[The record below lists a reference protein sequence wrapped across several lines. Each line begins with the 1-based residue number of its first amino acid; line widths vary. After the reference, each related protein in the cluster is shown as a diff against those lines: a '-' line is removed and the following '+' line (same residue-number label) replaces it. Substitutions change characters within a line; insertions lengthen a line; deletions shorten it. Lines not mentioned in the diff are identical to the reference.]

1 MGIVKAG
8 LKILVY
14 LITIL
19 GYILLPIFLNFKGNI
34 ILSLILSLILI
45 FSTIKI
51 IKNIIKKEKGSKVKN
66 ILFCTLNLIFIG
78 IVGIMTITV
87 VELYREEDRSIALY
101 SILEKTESE
110 PEGYNDVFKKEER
123 DDYKILYTEKL
134 EPELNNINLIL
145 DNAIKSNNR
154 IFGDFDKSPV
164 TIKFDYI
171 KDVFEG
177 RYNSEGLDGMYI
189 PLTKNIYFYGKDAY
203 DDALSGGGS
212 MKLQDSLIHEYTH
225 HVMFEFFKAN
235 EIDSKTIPL
244 WFIEGVA
251 EHVADTS
258 YITEINKIVPFSKLV
273 TTEQWENNL
282 QKENTIY
289 MQSKYAVRRIVI
301 LKGEDKLK
309 DIILKSKESDFNTAF
324 KEVVGI
330 SIEDLESIMNED
342 LKDNFT
348 KQFHEFRNAN
358 KDRNEDEKIYLDKYM
373 NEKKRALEKY
383 ISIENNPGAYSLLAN
398 LYINGD
404 EYDKAEKLLKE
415 GIENNPEEAGL
426 YRELG
431 LMYEE
436 KNQLELAKEC
446 FKKEESLNKR

>member
-1 MGIVKAG
+1 MGIIKTG

-45 FSTIKI
+45 FSAIKI
-51 IKNIIKKEKGSKVKN
+51 VKNIIKKENGSKVKD

-87 VELYREEDRSIALY
+87 VELYKEEDRSIALY

-134 EPELNNINLIL
+134 EPALNNINLIL
-145 DNAIKSNNR
+145 DKAIKSNDR
-154 IFGDFDKSPV
+154 VFGDFDKSPV

-203 DDALSGGGS
+203 DHALGT

-235 EIDSKTIPL
+235 EIDISTIPL

-251 EHVADTS
+251 EHIADTN
-258 YITEINKIVPFSKLV
+258 YITEINKIVPFNKLV
-273 TTEQWENNL
+273 TTKQWENNL

-301 LKGEDKLK
+301 LKGENKLK
-309 DIILKSKESDFNTAF
+309 DIILKSKESDFNTDF

-330 SIEDLESIMNED
+330 SIEDLESIMNEN

-348 KQFHEFRNAN
+348 KQFFEFRNIN
-358 KDRNEDEKIYLDKYM
+358 KDRTEEEKIYSDKYM
-373 NEKKRALEKY
+373 NEKKKALEKY
-383 ISIENNPGAYSLLAN
+383 ILVENNPEAYGLLAD
-398 LYINGD
+398 LYINGE

-415 GIENNPEEAGL
+415 SIEKNPKEAKL

-431 LMYEE
+431 LMYEK
-436 KNQLELAKEC
+436 KNQLELANEC
-446 FKKEESLNKR
+446 FKKEESLNKK

>member
-1 MGIVKAG
+1 MGIIKTG
-8 LKILVY
+8 LKIIVY
-14 LITIL
+14 LITML
-19 GYILLPIFLNFKGNI
+19 VYIFLPIFLNFKGNI
-34 ILSLILSLILI
+34 ILALILSLILI

-51 IKNIIKKEKGSKVKN
+51 VKNIVKKEKGCKVKD
-66 ILFCTLNLIFIG
+66 ILFCTLNLILIG
-78 IVGIMTITV
+78 IVVVMTITV
-87 VELYREEDRSIALY
+87 VEIYREEDRSIALY
-101 SILEKTESE
+101 AVLEKTEME

-123 DDYKILYTEKL
+123 DDYTILYTEKL
-134 EPELNNINLIL
+134 EPALNNINLII
-145 DNAIKSNNR
+145 DRSIKLNNR

-203 DDALSGGGS
+203 DDVLGTL
-212 MKLQDSLIHEYTH
+212 KLQDSLIHEYTH

-235 EIDSKTIPL
+235 EVDISTIPL

-251 EHVADTS
+251 EHIADTN
-258 YITEINKIVPFSKLV
+258 YITEINKIVPFNKLV
-273 TTEQWENNL
+273 TTEQWEKNL
-282 QKENTIY
+282 KKENTIY

-301 LKGEDKLK
+301 LKGENKLK

-330 SIEDLESIMNED
+330 SIEDLERIMNEN

-348 KQFHEFRNAN
+348 KQFFEFRNAD
-358 KDRNEDEKIYLDKYM
+358 KDRTKEEKIYSDKYM
-373 NEKKRALEKY
+373 HDKEKALEKY
-383 ISIENNPGAYSLLAN
+383 ILIENNPRAYSLLADI
-398 LYINGD
+398 YINGN

-415 GIENNPEEAGL
+415 GIEKNPEESGL
-426 YRELG
+426 YRRLG
-431 LMYEE
+431 LMYEK
-436 KNQLELAKEC
+436 KNQLELANEW
-446 FKKEESLNKR
+446 FKKEESLNKK